1 MADTEH
7 KAFDFAQGVVQQILT
22 LATGITALTLT
33 FFDQFAKHPTDWAK
47 GILIGSWGVLSLSIL
62 AGIAA
67 LMTMTGTLQKSA
79 KPNVYEKN
87 IATMAAIQIVLF
99 AVGVV
104 LTVVAG
110 GLAI

>member
-1 MADTEH
+1 MADTDH

-33 FFDQFAKHPTDWAK
+33 FFDQFARNPSDWAK
-47 GILIGSWGVLSLSIL
+47 AVLIGSWAVLALSIL

-67 LMTMTGTLQKSA
+67 LATMTGTLQKSPT
-79 KPNVYEKN
+79 PNVYEKN
-87 IATMAAIQIVLF
+87 IARMAATQIILF

-110 GLAI
+110 A